1 MKGFSVLLFILGISM
16 FANAIAGQWALDFSK
31 TSGGYIALDVVIGA
45 GFWILSWVVWRV
57 HVTRSLLHGKD
68 PLR

>member
-31 TSGGYIALDVVIGA
+31 TSGGYIALDIVIGVA
-45 GFWILSWVVWRV
+45 FWAFSWVVWHV
-57 HVTRSLLHGKD
+57 HVMRSLVRGND
-68 PLR
+68 PLQ